1 MLINIPSESESSD
14 ETVISSRPIDEEEA
28 IQSPGVQQPQ
38 QKPEIDPM
46 GRTCNQHIRGDGH
59 ATIPTPGSHDVPNLA
74 QRTLVSLGPQQVV
87 LTPYREPRNLSEK
100 KPGEASGPPTMQWT
114 KRKATTAPYE

>member
-59 ATIPTPGSHDVPNLA
+59 ATIPTPGSRAIANPA
-74 QRTLVSLGPQQVV
+74 QRIPVDLRPQQVAIA
-87 LTPYREPRNLSEK
+87 PERDPRHPGEMQ
-100 KPGEASGPPTMQWT
+100 PGEASKTPPPQ
-114 KRKATTAPYE
+114 